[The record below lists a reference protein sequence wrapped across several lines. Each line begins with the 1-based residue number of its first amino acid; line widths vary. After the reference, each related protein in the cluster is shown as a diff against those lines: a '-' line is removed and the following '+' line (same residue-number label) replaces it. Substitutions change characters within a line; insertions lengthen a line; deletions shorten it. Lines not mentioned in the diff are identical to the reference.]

1 TGFNGTFT
9 AGNLKAGTYLV
20 SIAPG
25 ACLSGVTQQSAILG
39 PNKSVSFS
47 VLPKTN
53 TLTGEVTNS
62 KTGAGIANVVITENS
77 GAGTTTS
84 TTDGSGSYT
93 FSHGCSNFANATAT
107 VTVPANYVAISSTT
121 VGFSDNSNDTAN
133 FTLQPF
139 SVLSGTVFN
148 DINDSGTL
156 NSGDNGYQGIT

>member
-1 TGFNGTFT
+1 
-9 AGNLKAGTYLV
+9 
-20 SIAPG
+20 
-25 ACLSGVTQQSAILG
+25 
-39 PNKSVSFS
+39 
-47 VLPKTN
+47 
-53 TLTGEVTNS
+53 
-62 KTGAGIANVVITENS
+62 S

-156 NSGDNGYQGIT
+156 NSGDNGYQGITVKITNSTGTQITTTDANGNYTFLANPTVGNSTVTISGIPAGWF